1 MQKLFNIHWTD
12 GKEELVMGN
21 TVQEAFRD
29 AGIGGG
35 AMSAVDYYE
44 EVKDLPFE
52 KQLIKLNGDV
62 VYNRD
67 MVSEIKKSLS
77 VFPSRVK
84 VGKEFAVSMYNRI
97 WNFSIEDLSGGFIS
111 LKKINVI

>member
-1 MQKLFNIHWTD
+1 MKLFNIHWMD
-12 GKEELVMGN
+12 GKEEIVMGD

-44 EVKDLPFE
+44 EVKELPFE
-52 KQLIKLNGDV
+52 KQLIKINGDV
-62 VYNRD
+62 VHNTS

-77 VFPSRVK
+77 MFPNRVK
-84 VGKEFAVSMYNRI
+84 VNGEFSVMMYNRI
-97 WNFSIEDLSGGFIS
+97 WQFLIEDISGGFMS
-111 LKKINVI
+111 LKKVDAL